1 MQFPLKDV
9 EIKRV
14 SKVPMLADPLYVGAQ
29 MQINPDCCRLEISGI
44 GACLIA
50 HGREIAYAPYPG
62 VDPRI
67 AEAQLWGLPLA
78 ALLHQREILHFHASS
93 IIWEEMGILVFG
105 QSGAGKSSLSAA
117 FLKEGARTLSDDL
130 SPIDFVDK
138 MPVILPM
145 AIPLRLRP
153 EVAEQLHFG
162 KEDFEN
168 AVSYTDKCTLKPI
181 RVATENFPLH
191 RMIYLEK
198 HDGNEFLAD
207 IPAADEQFALLRS
220 EICHWEMLRGMPQ
233 VEKKYMGRILQILNH
248 MKLLRIRRPQHCKVQ
263 QLLEFVKN
271 EIQK

>member
-1 MQFPLKDV
+1 
-9 EIKRV
+9 
-14 SKVPMLADPLYVGAQ
+14 MLADPLYVGEQ
-29 MQINPDCCRLEISGI
+29 MQINPVCCRLEISGI
-44 GACLIA
+44 GVCLIA
-50 HGREIAYAPYPG
+50 RGREIAYAPCPG
-62 VDPRI
+62 VDLRI

-93 IIWEEMGILVFG
+93 IIWEGMGILVFG

-117 FLKEGARTLSDDL
+117 FLQEGAFTLSDDL

-138 MPVILPM
+138 MPVIIPL

-153 EVAEQLHFG
+153 VVAEQLHLG

-168 AVSYTDKCTLKPI
+168 TVSYTDKFTLRPI
-181 RVATENFPLH
+181 RVATQSFPLH
-191 RMIYLEK
+191 RMIYLEN
-198 HDGNEFLAD
+198 HGGNEFLAD
-207 IPAADEQFALLRS
+207 IPAADEQFALMRS

-233 VEKKYMGRILQILNH
+233 VEKKYMVRILQILNH

-263 QLLEFVKN
+263 QLLDFVKN